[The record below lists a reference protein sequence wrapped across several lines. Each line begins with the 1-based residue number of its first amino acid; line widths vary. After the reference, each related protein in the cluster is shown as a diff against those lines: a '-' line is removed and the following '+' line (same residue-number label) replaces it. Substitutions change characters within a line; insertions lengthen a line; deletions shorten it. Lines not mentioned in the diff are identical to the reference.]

1 MEWSPPSE
9 DEATRH
15 LHAAFPSLQFTTDED
30 DDADCDVDISVD
42 DIRLPSVKDAI
53 QQSIDGALAKWEEL
67 LPISTMEVLRVTQQ
81 RAATQK
87 IARLVLKDEP
97 TTDVTDQK
105 IQGIFRDLVTED
117 ECLAARRPYLL
128 HDSLYL
134 LEVMHSSLAS
144 KKSQFLL
151 VLGSTPLTALAD
163 AIYCRDY
170 EYLKEFGLHSKMMYM
185 AGQFFV
191 DKRQP
196 HHVDYSNDVR
206 QWLQKF
212 PALQL
217 DYPGLP
223 DKIGA
228 IRDAVKRKSVAL
240 AGMKSVTSV
249 TSFFNRGPNSQ
260 LENSN
265 GSPPGTSGRSD
276 SIDYDDD
283 EMILSPQ
290 NRVSRGTSSDRHS
303 GSMTRVEKPT
313 TLVGSSSYT
322 EPPEPYLP
330 AGGLLESAT
339 KNVQAKMIEM
349 LDIYR
354 DTSPCED
361 PSIECSVFLSRNV
374 AQADRVVVFIGDSV
388 GSPAGIWSSKLCVR
402 SGSGVATT
410 RLITGWRDHIDSS
423 QASHA
428 FIVCYGEGGRLLVET
443 LRAHLPEMRRL
454 LSGIAFI
461 QSTHRV
467 DSADTYLLRKTMAQW
482 AVHYA
487 SSMEPQL
494 SRLKHK
500 EVLYFFYPKFGPIA
514 KTREAREELMP
525 DSPVNMP
532 NSPSASRAKHFDR
545 FSYAGGE
552 LAAEAKEV
560 HDSASAQY
568 EDVIEE
574 EEEEEGEDGD
584 GDDDGPQTPQD
595 VTAQSQYTI
604 LPSSCT
610 SVQQVAAVTPASLV
624 TMNTHQVPA
633 DAAEWK
639 VAHDPRSN
647 RPYYYHP
654 VTRETTWKKPAALIQ
669 KEKDAASQFFRMME
683 HNIKSKMMRSPTAVD
698 ESNHR
703 SSSSSPCHDKVVP
716 KQAVKTNRDSGR
728 PPKTG
733 GPPRLFR
740 TLSAKE
746 DMFDAMLNGIATPRT
761 SSATASMRKD
771 IPSPIAEEIVSPHTA
786 YYASRQSDLGM
797 LPTNLHQSSD
807 EFTVPPQPQRMR
819 SNSTNSIFVRM
830 GTMNKPDQTSTF
842 FCVATVLHGHI
853 LESTA
858 APLPMDPR
866 FLGFQAPSSS
876 MSFDV
881 PSVDAIVAFM
891 TQIYRT
897 AQMESECIIMG
908 LIYVER
914 LLQAATG
921 KGLQLTPTN
930 WQSIVFCSMVMAS
943 KVWDDLSMCNADFS
957 KIFHGNFP
965 LRRINALELLYL
977 DCVEYNVRVSA
988 ASYAK
993 YYFHLRSIYKSL
1005 KLGHLSAFDSNTPLN
1020 LEGARKMQ
1028 VISEDYE
1035 ERIKLLPPPL
1045 RRRSRTIS
1053 SQVPSE
1059 RIVEEEYRY
1068 SDLTAP
1074 PASLEQLV
1082 HMEVKSAGGNSSP
1095 YKYTGWSK
1103 RHSE

>member
-117 ECLAARRPYLL
+117 ECLAARRPCPLVQQVRPIFASFEIPRSLHSFSTRIRTHERGPWLSTLRFPDLL

-134 LEVMHSSLAS
+134 LEVMHPSLAS

-217 DYPGLP
+217 DYPGHHPPYISILLFLALMRLQGLP

-402 SGSGVATT
+402 SGSGGGGIHHGSLGSMLPYLLRARDDLFGIVVFDDIFQMPDDSDVASMVMLATT

-500 EVLYFFYPKFGPIA
+500 EVLYFFYPKF
-514 KTREAREELMP
+514 
-525 DSPVNMP
+525 
-532 NSPSASRAKHFDR
+532 
-545 FSYAGGE
+545 
-552 LAAEAKEV
+552 
-560 HDSASAQY
+560 
-568 EDVIEE
+568 
-574 EEEEEGEDGD
+574 
-584 GDDDGPQTPQD
+584 
-595 VTAQSQYTI
+595 
-604 LPSSCT
+604 
-610 SVQQVAAVTPASLV
+610 
-624 TMNTHQVPA
+624 
-633 DAAEWK
+633 
-639 VAHDPRSN
+639 
-647 RPYYYHP
+647 
-654 VTRETTWKKPAALIQ
+654 
-669 KEKDAASQFFRMME
+669 
-683 HNIKSKMMRSPTAVD
+683 
-698 ESNHR
+698 
-703 SSSSSPCHDKVVP
+703 
-716 KQAVKTNRDSGR
+716 
-728 PPKTG
+728 
-733 GPPRLFR
+733 
-740 TLSAKE
+740 
-746 DMFDAMLNGIATPRT
+746 
-761 SSATASMRKD
+761 
-771 IPSPIAEEIVSPHTA
+771 
-786 YYASRQSDLGM
+786 
-797 LPTNLHQSSD
+797 
-807 EFTVPPQPQRMR
+807 
-819 SNSTNSIFVRM
+819 
-830 GTMNKPDQTSTF
+830 
-842 FCVATVLHGHI
+842 VL
-853 LESTA
+853 L
-858 APLPMDPR
+858 
-866 FLGFQAPSSS
+866 
-876 MSFDV
+876 
-881 PSVDAIVAFM
+881 
-891 TQIYRT
+891 
-897 AQMESECIIMG
+897 C
-908 LIYVER
+908 
-914 LLQAATG
+914 
-921 KGLQLTPTN
+921 
-930 WQSIVFCSMVMAS
+930 
-943 KVWDDLSMCNADFS
+943 
-957 KIFHGNFP
+957 
-965 LRRINALELLYL
+965 
-977 DCVEYNVRVSA
+977 
-988 ASYAK
+988 
-993 YYFHLRSIYKSL
+993 
-1005 KLGHLSAFDSNTPLN
+1005 
-1020 LEGARKMQ
+1020 
-1028 VISEDYE
+1028 
-1035 ERIKLLPPPL
+1035 
-1045 RRRSRTIS
+1045 
-1053 SQVPSE
+1053 
-1059 RIVEEEYRY
+1059 
-1068 SDLTAP
+1068 
-1074 PASLEQLV
+1074 
-1082 HMEVKSAGGNSSP
+1082 
-1095 YKYTGWSK
+1095 
-1103 RHSE
+1103 

>member
-117 ECLAARRPYLL
+117 ECLAARRPCPLVQQVRTIFASFEIPRSLHSFSTRIRTHERGPWLSTLRFPDLL

-134 LEVMHSSLAS
+134 LEVMHPSLAS

-500 EVLYFFYPKFGPIA
+500 E
-514 KTREAREELMP
+514 TREAREELMP

-574 EEEEEGEDGD
+574 EEEEEEGEER
-584 GDDDGPQTPQD
+584 
-595 VTAQSQYTI
+595 TAT
-604 LPSSCT
+604 
-610 SVQQVAAVTPASLV
+610 A
-624 TMNTHQVPA
+624 
-633 DAAEWK
+633 
-639 VAHDPRSN
+639 
-647 RPYYYHP
+647 
-654 VTRETTWKKPAALIQ
+654 TTTDRK
-669 KEKDAASQFFRMME
+669 R
-683 HNIKSKMMRSPTAVD
+683 
-698 ESNHR
+698 
-703 SSSSSPCHDKVVP
+703 
-716 KQAVKTNRDSGR
+716 
-728 PPKTG
+728 
-733 GPPRLFR
+733 
-740 TLSAKE
+740 
-746 DMFDAMLNGIATPRT
+746 PRT
-761 SSATASMRKD
+761 
-771 IPSPIAEEIVSPHTA
+771 
-786 YYASRQSDLGM
+786 
-797 LPTNLHQSSD
+797 
-807 EFTVPPQPQRMR
+807 
-819 SNSTNSIFVRM
+819 
-830 GTMNKPDQTSTF
+830 
-842 FCVATVLHGHI
+842 
-853 LESTA
+853 
-858 APLPMDPR
+858 
-866 FLGFQAPSSS
+866 
-876 MSFDV
+876 
-881 PSVDAIVAFM
+881 
-891 TQIYRT
+891 
-897 AQMESECIIMG
+897 
-908 LIYVER
+908 
-914 LLQAATG
+914 
-921 KGLQLTPTN
+921 
-930 WQSIVFCSMVMAS
+930 
-943 KVWDDLSMCNADFS
+943 
-957 KIFHGNFP
+957 
-965 LRRINALELLYL
+965 
-977 DCVEYNVRVSA
+977 
-988 ASYAK
+988 
-993 YYFHLRSIYKSL
+993 
-1005 KLGHLSAFDSNTPLN
+1005 
-1020 LEGARKMQ
+1020 
-1028 VISEDYE
+1028 
-1035 ERIKLLPPPL
+1035 
-1045 RRRSRTIS
+1045 
-1053 SQVPSE
+1053 
-1059 RIVEEEYRY
+1059 
-1068 SDLTAP
+1068 
-1074 PASLEQLV
+1074 
-1082 HMEVKSAGGNSSP
+1082 
-1095 YKYTGWSK
+1095 
-1103 RHSE
+1103 